1 MKPTLP
7 LVLLVVSAAAAWP
20 APVAQAA
27 EPALEGTYTAQG
39 VNPDGSEYRGVV
51 TITSRG
57 EGFLVAWFFPHLV
70 GEEIVLLLKSGGV
83 ALRSGG
89 TLAVSYYGQDAT
101 GIALYEIE
109 NGGQRLIGRWASAN
123 GEGAVQTETLTR
135 LPAPTAAPDT
145 STPVARAQRE
155 PISASAERAVVPNR

>member
-1 MKPTLP
+1 MQPTLR
-7 LVLLVVSAAAAWP
+7 LVLLVMSAAAAW
-20 APVAQAA
+20 AVPVAQAA
-27 EPALEGTYTAQG
+27 EPALDGTYIAQG
-39 VNPDGSEYRGVV
+39 FNPDGSEYRGVV
-51 TITSRG
+51 KITPRG
-57 EGFLVAWFFPHLV
+57 EGFLIAWFFPHLA
-70 GEEIVLLLKSGGV
+70 GEEIVLVFKSGGV

-109 NGGQRLIGRWASAN
+109 NGGQRLVGRWASAN

-145 STPVARAQRE
+145 GAPVRRVQKE
-155 PISASAERAVVPNR
+155 PIRASAERAVVPRR